1 MERAYL
7 RGKASLISGK
17 TEEQLFAWVA
27 AQQTGNA
34 EEAIE
39 RLKQMK
45 KEGKVFSALE
55 EAMKLRDRYGEGEI
69 AELTLT
75 EKVLTI

>member
-1 MERAYL
+1 MILYVVKTSSGYL
-7 RGKASLISGK
+7 KKVDSDSPLLVSLDKAS
-17 TEEQLFAWVA
+17 
-27 AQQTGNA
+27 
-34 EEAIE
+34 
-39 RLKQMK
+39 
-45 KEGKVFSALE
+45 VFSALE